1 MADIEG
7 VGRGV
12 FPLLAK
18 LSHECVSNCRYDNVG
33 DGRVMECRATVAIR
47 EGEQI
52 IDHYV
57 SPMEATARRR
67 EALSVGWY
75 FWCSCARCLD
85 KTELGTHLSS
95 LKCSGL
101 SQRLG
106 AYTGAGLGGAGSG
119 DCGGLVMAG
128 DPGGEDT
135 EWDCGECGATFPSSL
150 VTGLVMEVAEMLEMT
165 GQGDIGG
172 LEFLVTMYEGCL
184 HPRHSVLLTIKRHLI
199 YIYGRSAQAS
209 QPEHLQRK
217 IEYCRQILEACDVVM
232 PGMPRASCIYCIL

>member
-1 MADIEG
+1 MIFILYIMEDIVG

-33 DGRVMECRATVAIR
+33 DGRVMECRATVTIR

-57 SPMEATARRR
+57 SPMDSTARRR

-75 FWCSCARCLD
+75 FWCQCARCQD

-106 AYTGAGLGGAGSG
+106 
-119 DCGGLVMAG
+119 
-128 DPGGEDT
+128 
-135 EWDCGECGATFPSSL
+135 
-150 VTGLVMEVAEMLEMT
+150 
-165 GQGDIGG
+165 
-172 LEFLVTMYEGCL
+172 
-184 HPRHSVLLTIKRHLI
+184 
-199 YIYGRSAQAS
+199 
-209 QPEHLQRK
+209 
-217 IEYCRQILEACDVVM
+217 
-232 PGMPRASCIYCIL
+232 